1 MKSLLAFMKKEWM
14 EQVRSGRLLILVII
28 FILLGIMNP
37 AVAKLTPWLLEMMA
51 DSLEA
56 SGMTV
61 TAVTVSAMDSWVQ
74 FFKNAPMG
82 LIAFI
87 LLESSIFTKEYQS
100 GTLVLALTKGLDRH
114 KVVISKA
121 IILTLLWTVCYWF
134 CFTITFGYNTYFWDN
149 SIAQNLFFSVICWW
163 LFGSLVVALTV
174 LFSTLSNSNTGVL
187 AGTGC
192 TVLVSYLIGLI
203 PKAKEY
209 LPTLLMDGNSLIYGT
224 VEARSYVTAIY
235 ITVLLSLGFWKFSKF
250 LQAVFSKSVN
260 GFRICLTETV
270 YGGDTM
276 NERFYTL
283 PPEKQQA
290 IINAGYRVFSQ
301 NSYKNSPMSEI
312 AAEAGISKSLLFH
325 YFHNKKELYLFLW
338 DKCAETT
345 IEFLTRY
352 GCYGQTELFESMERG
367 MRAKMEIIR
376 LYPDM
381 GNFTIKAFYEK
392 DAGISAA
399 IQESY
404 HRYFNLKADKT
415 RLNLDPSQ
423 FIPGLDIPMMYREM
437 YWASEGYLWEMV
449 QQGNVDIEK
458 MEKDFTKLLAFWKS
472 IYLRKE

>member
-1 MKSLLAFMKKEWM
+1 M
-14 EQVRSGRLLILVII
+14 
-28 FILLGIMNP
+28 
-37 AVAKLTPWLLEMMA
+37 
-51 DSLEA
+51 
-56 SGMTV
+56 
-61 TAVTVSAMDSWVQ
+61 
-74 FFKNAPMG
+74 
-82 LIAFI
+82 
-87 LLESSIFTKEYQS
+87 
-100 GTLVLALTKGLDRH
+100 
-114 KVVISKA
+114 
-121 IILTLLWTVCYWF
+121 
-134 CFTITFGYNTYFWDN
+134 
-149 SIAQNLFFSVICWW
+149 
-163 LFGSLVVALTV
+163 
-174 LFSTLSNSNTGVL
+174 
-187 AGTGC
+187 
-192 TVLVSYLIGLI
+192 
-203 PKAKEY
+203 
-209 LPTLLMDGNSLIYGT
+209 
-224 VEARSYVTAIY
+224 
-235 ITVLLSLGFWKFSKF
+235 LGFWKFSKF

-276 NERFYTL
+276 NERFYAL

-376 LYPDM
+376 IYPDM

-404 HRYFNLKADKT
+404 HRYYNLKADKT

-423 FIPGLDIPMMYREM
+423 FYTRTGYSYDVSRNVLGFGGLSLGNGAVRQCGYREN
-437 YWASEGYLWEMV
+437 GKGFHKTDGLL
-449 QQGNVDIEK
+449 EK
-458 MEKDFTKLLAFWKS
+458 HLSA
-472 IYLRKE
+472 